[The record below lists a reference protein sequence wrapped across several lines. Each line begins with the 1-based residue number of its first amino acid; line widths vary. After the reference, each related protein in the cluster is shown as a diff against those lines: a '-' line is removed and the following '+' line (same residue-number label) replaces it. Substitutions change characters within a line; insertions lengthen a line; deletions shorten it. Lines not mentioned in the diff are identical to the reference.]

1 VWSRCGLRVFERG
14 GWLLVIAAG
23 LTAGPARA
31 RAEAVPV
38 EIRADRPGVSIGL
51 TDWAAPG
58 AVVACGEHCALNLP
72 QGTYRLDL
80 TGADGRVASRKLII
94 RRPIQ
99 VTVAPPD
106 DSARETGAILKD
118 TGTGLAGLG
127 LGMLLYSLIHQT
139 AISYTCN
146 SCDNQ
151 AWVAYAGASVLVGG
165 AALGFAGKTIEQRNS
180 QPHLEITHPLRAAAS
195 GLRLSPAASS
205 RWAALTLTGSF

>member
-1 VWSRCGLRVFERG
+1 
-14 GWLLVIAAG
+14 LVIAAG
-23 LTAGPARA
+23 LTAGAAPA

-80 TGADGRVASRKLII
+80 TGADGRVASRKLVIH
-94 RRPIQ
+94 RPSQ

-118 TGTGLAGLG
+118 TGTGLAALG
-127 LGMLLYSLIHQT
+127 FGMLMYSLIHQVS
-139 AISYTCN
+139 ISYTCN
-146 SCDNQ
+146 SCDSQ
-151 AWVAYAGASVLVGG
+151 AWVAYAGASILVGG
-165 AALGFAGKTIEQRNS
+165 AALGFAGKAVEQRNS
-180 QPHLEITHPLRAAAS
+180 QPRLEITHTPRAAAS
-195 GLRLSPAASS
+195 GLRLSPVAGPRSAGL
-205 RWAALTLTGSF
+205 AVTGSF